1 MNRLCLL
8 VIAGAL
14 AGCAH
19 RGNDTAAMSLAG
31 DTVVVDNPGPVTV
44 AGVTPAAALGAINT
58 QTVVDNP
65 TVKNGGETSSEKP
78 SADANGSISVE
89 GAQPAAVLGAIDPK
103 KLIDNPPKDP
113 PKDPK

>member
-1 MNRLCLL
+1 MNRICLL

-19 RGNDTAAMSLAG
+19 NDDMASTSMGLTE
-31 DTVVVDNPGPVTV
+31 TVVVDNPGQVTV

-58 QTVVDNP
+58 QKVIDNP
-65 TVKNGGETSSEKP
+65 SVKNGGASSSNQA
-78 SADANGSISVE
+78 SADANGAISVE
-89 GAQPAAVLGAIDPK
+89 GAQPAAVLGAIDPT